1 MKNFPSIW
9 RRDVLSWSLYDFA
22 NTIFSM
28 NIVSL
33 YVKLYIVK
41 DLGYPDRYFDLTFA
55 ASMFVCLIFLPALGA
70 MSDHVSSR
78 KAFLFVFT
86 VICCSSVFGM
96 AFVPPSWIFGLLIL
110 FAIANFAYE
119 AGLPFYNTL
128 LYSVAEGLHARYV
141 SGVGVAM
148 GYVGSIAGML
158 IVLPFVSG
166 SVMGLKIPG
175 IDGSGSTGAY
185 IPTAILFAIF
195 AIPLFI
201 FVREK
206 KHRSDSR
213 FNLRKA
219 YREVWEGLRNTRKY
233 PGVRRFLV
241 ADYFFEDAAVT
252 IVLNI
257 GFYCSVVLGFSD
269 TSYTLFLVAS
279 TASAVIGSWFIGKLA
294 ERHSLKNMISTI
306 VGAWIV
312 TLILFVLVQ
321 DDVMI
326 WVLGSVIGILLGG
339 LWTTTRP
346 FLAELVPHDEL
357 GRFYGIFSLSGRSA
371 AVIGPVVWTGV
382 VYLLNAENLLGQ
394 LVVSNLQLSP
404 AEAAA
409 MPYRVA
415 IITIALLMA
424 VGLFIFRKV
433 PHTRKLGHV

>member
-1 MKNFPSIW
+1 MKHFPSIW
-9 RRDVLSWSLYDFA
+9 RRDVFSWSLYDFA

-33 YVKLYIVK
+33 YLKLYVIK
-41 DLGYPDRYFDLTFA
+41 DLGYPDRYFDLTYA
-55 ASMFVCLIFLPALGA
+55 ASMLVCLIFLPALGA

-86 VICCSSVFGM
+86 VICCTSVIGM
-96 AFVPPSWIFGLLIL
+96 ALVPPSWIFLLLIL

-141 SGVGVAM
+141 SGIGVAM
-148 GYVGSIAGML
+148 GYIGSIVGMVM
-158 IVLPFVSG
+158 VLPFVSG
-166 SVMGLKIPG
+166 SAFGLKIPG

-185 IPTAILFAIF
+185 IPTAILFLVF
-195 AIPLFI
+195 AIPLFM

-206 KHRSDSR
+206 KHRSDRR

-219 YREVWEGLRNTRKY
+219 YEEVWEGLRNTRKY

-252 IVLNI
+252 VILNI
-257 GFYCSVVLGFSD
+257 SFYCSVVLGFAESKI
-269 TSYTLFLVAS
+269 TLFLIVS
-279 TASAVIGSWFIGKLA
+279 TASAVIGSWIIGKLS
-294 ERHSLKNMISTI
+294 ERLSLKNMITSI
-306 VGAWIV
+306 VSAWIV
-312 TLILFVLVQ
+312 TLVLFVFVESAI
-321 DDVMI
+321 VT
-326 WVLGSVIGILLGG
+326 WVLGSVVGILLGG

-371 AVIGPVVWTGV
+371 AVIGPVVWTAV
-382 VYLLNAENLLGQ
+382 VYLLNAENPLGRM
-394 LVVSNLQLSP
+394 VVSTLSLS
-404 AEAAA
+404 EASAKA

-415 IITIALLMA
+415 ILTIALLMA
-424 VGLFIFRKV
+424 LGLFIFRKV